1 MCTAGRAAAGSRLS
15 ATDRAVAGRP
25 GVRRPGGGSTVA
37 GSRPAV
43 STTVH
48 RYRAL
53 CLSWLCGGEGRATRG
68 RCAKGGGRTYIQSP
82 PPGTKKKYKVQS
94 PFLAACSTGLCDIAM
109 LLVNYRIDADHKDS
123 EGRVRL
129 QLATN
134 CSGPR
139 GTFPEWLSANAKDSD
154 GLPVKMTCGK
164 GREKANESTGAFGKF
179 WREKTTTCSVRM
191 GRKEMH
197 GQGGQGST

>member
-1 MCTAGRAAAGSRLS
+1 
-15 ATDRAVAGRP
+15 
-25 GVRRPGGGSTVA
+25 
-37 GSRPAV
+37 
-43 STTVH
+43 
-48 RYRAL
+48 
-53 CLSWLCGGEGRATRG
+53 
-68 RCAKGGGRTYIQSP
+68 
-82 PPGTKKKYKVQS
+82 
-94 PFLAACSTGLCDIAM
+94 M

-123 EGRVRL
+123 GGSGCL
-129 QLATN
+129 QLATG

-164 GREKANESTGAFGKF
+164 GREKANKSTGAFGKF
-179 WREKTTTCSVRM
+179 WREKTTICSVGM